1 MTIVMYEIH
10 TNKDMYS
17 DMMMMMKGERIN
29 KGAEMSHRYNDDQ
42 ERKKKDDNA

>member
-17 DMMMMMKGERIN
+17 EMMMLDGEKIN
-29 KGAEMSHRYNDDQ
+29 KGAKMSHRYNDDQ